1 MNIFATVGTTS
12 YDSMI
17 KALDKI
23 FIQKDESINIIYQIA
38 GGCHIPKSGSYFS
51 FVDDVS
57 QFYRNSDLIIT
68 HAGAG
73 TVFGLLKL
81 NKKFIIVP
89 NLERIDK
96 HQLDIAKYMDENN
109 HALVVWDLS
118 ELYNVFKSSYSFI
131 PTPFVSDGFFM
142 TESIIKY
149 INDI

>member
-1 MNIFATVGTTS
+1 MNIFVTVGTTS

-17 KALDKI
+17 KALDEI
-23 FIQKDESINIIYQIA
+23 FLHQDELLNITYQIA
-38 GGCHIPKSGSYFS
+38 GGCYIPKSGSYFS
-51 FVDDVS
+51 FVEDVAH
-57 QFYRNSDLIIT
+57 FYTDSDLIIT

-96 HQLDIAKYMDENN
+96 HQSDIARYMDENN
-109 HALVVWDLS
+109 HALVVWDLL
-118 ELYNVFKSSYSFI
+118 ELYSVLMSSFSF
-131 PTPFVSDGFFM
+131 TPVPFISDDFFM
-142 TESIIKY
+142 TETITKY